1 MTKRRSDR
9 ARTMGQ
15 EILDRSVEADDP
27 PPETPLTG
35 ASKATSPPP
44 EEALP
49 PAARASRDDA
59 EDPPSRSD

>member
-27 PPETPLTG
+27 QPETPLTG
-35 ASKATSPPP
+35 RRRPRARHRRRHCRPPDG
-44 EEALP
+44 
-49 PAARASRDDA
+49 ASRVEGEVRPA
-59 EDPPSRSD
+59 RSD